1 MAVTSLQTFGHGT
14 FSAKAPSGGC
24 SLRAV
29 SSLTRRYLLLLHDR
43 IRNAGTAV
51 ACLRSYAFLIGIPN
65 QAVCSPVIRSI
76 YANGYAVF
84 FVIDY
89 FVWKSAI
96 INVTL

>member
-24 SLRAV
+24 SLRVV
-29 SSLTRRYLLLLHDR
+29 SFLTRDVICYCCM
-43 IRNAGTAV
+43 IEFVTPAPV
-51 ACLRSYAFLIGIPN
+51 ACLRLYAFLIGIPN